1 MRTHARTLIV
11 TIVAALATSACG
23 SDKGSTSDAAS
34 DAGAGTDVAVDT
46 SAITCDPA
54 AQDCAS
60 GSECDFGCQGETA
73 VVACRPD
80 NGTAAIGAACSITTM
95 QCAKGT
101 GCVTMPGGGPMCR
114 KYCAGDGDC
123 ATGERC
129 HNDSVGVRCTGPT
142 ATFLLHF
149 CY

>member
-1 MRTHARTLIV
+1 MVRTHAGTLIV
-11 TIVAALATSACG
+11 TVVAALAAACG
-23 SDKGSTSDAAS
+23 SDNGSTSDAAS
-34 DAGAGTDVAVDT
+34 DAGTGSEGGTQL
-46 SAITCDPA
+46 CDPA

-60 GSECDFGCQGETA
+60 GSKCDFGCEGTTA

-80 NGTAAIGAACSITTM
+80 NGSAAIGAACSTTTM
-95 QCAKGT
+95 QCAKGS
-101 GCVTMPGGGPMCR
+101 GCVAIASGGGPLCR

-129 HNDSVGVRCTGPT
+129 HNDSVGVACGAP
-142 ATFLLHF
+142 ATTLLLHF

>member
-1 MRTHARTLIV
+1 MRAIAATLTLAIV
-11 TIVAALATSACG
+11 GALANGACSSGNGSAP
-23 SDKGSTSDAAS
+23 
-34 DAGAGTDVAVDT
+34 DAGQGTDVAVDT

-60 GSECDFGCQGETA
+60 GSKCDFGCQGDAA

-80 NGTAAIGAACSITTM
+80 NGTAAIGAACSTTTM
-95 QCAKGT
+95 QCTKGS
-101 GCVTMPGGGPMCR
+101 GCVTMPGGGPTCR

-129 HNDSVGVRCTGPT
+129 HNDSVGVACGAP
-142 ATFLLHF
+142 ATTLLLHF